1 MFTNY
6 GPYYEAA
13 RLNGLTALPA
23 GGPSIFTAEIRV
35 SGWMGGRP
43 VFVERRIG
51 RNPTAV
57 FRAGLRPSL
66 DLGLDLAPSGI
77 VSTLATLAG
86 RVDIEVGDAA
96 FDDAFVVRGD
106 EPERVKALLSPRLR
120 AALMACAKSP
130 LAIDD
135 HELTLHYGAG
145 IFGVADDLETINR
158 SLKSL
163 VSIGAEIDAARAAVP
178 PAADVAPLVVQLAAY
193 ARERNLSCAFDTPS
207 RVIGKVG
214 ELTLWITARR
224 RKKNATDLEVMLQF
238 EQPLDFDFGITTA
251 RTGFDAWLTG
261 QDVQVGDAEID
272 RAFDIRT
279 EQPQRLVAL
288 LDEGARRSL
297 LDLGKGRVLQLD
309 RTGLR
314 LVDDAR
320 DLAPVAL
327 PALIERAADM
337 LKTLS
342 RATRVADIGAYR

>member
-1 MFTNY
+1 MLTNY

-13 RLNGLTALPA
+13 RVNGLTVVPA
-23 GGPSIFTAEIRV
+23 EGPGVFTAEIRV

-66 DLGLDLAPSGI
+66 DLGLRLAPSGI
-77 VSTLATLAG
+77 ISALTTLVG
-86 RVDIEVGDAA
+86 SVDIEVGDPA
-96 FDDAFVVRGD
+96 FDDAFAVRGD
-106 EPERVKALLSPRLR
+106 EPDRVKALLSPRLR
-120 AALMACAKSP
+120 AALMTCAKSP
-130 LAIDD
+130 LAVDD

-145 IFGVADDLETINR
+145 VFGIADDFDTINR

-163 VSIGAEIDAARAAVP
+163 VALGAEIDAARAAVP
-178 PAADVAPLVVQLAAY
+178 PAAAVAPLAAQLAGY

-207 RVIGKVG
+207 RLIGKVG
-214 ELTLWITARR
+214 DLSLWITARR
-224 RKKNATDLEVMLQF
+224 RKKNATDLEITLQF
-238 EQPLDFDFGITTA
+238 EQPLDFTFGITTA

-261 QDVQVGDAEID
+261 QDVQVGDAEVD

-279 EQPQRLVAL
+279 EQPERLVAL
-288 LDEGARRSL
+288 LDERARRSL
-297 LDLGKGRVLQLD
+297 LDLGRGRVLQVD

-320 DLAPVAL
+320 DFDPVAL
-327 PALIERAADM
+327 PALIEQAADM
-337 LKTLS
+337 LKTMA
-342 RATRVADIGAYR
+342 RATRVADAGGYR